1 MSGKGKRKKPA
12 RKKRSVEGKGAEDKK
27 SQKDERLAQ
36 ALRDNLR
43 RRKDK
48 GGHHPGQDSQ
58 GPAAKAF
65 ARKSTRGR

>member
-12 RKKRSVEGKGAEDKK
+12 RKKRSVDGKDADEKK
-27 SQKDERLAQ
+27 GRQDERLAQ

-48 GGHHPGQDSQ
+48 GGQYPGQDSQ
-58 GPAAKAF
+58 APSAKAF